1 MNSLRAITDFVGL
14 SGPNRF
20 EGVVAG
26 RIILEPTMRSVGLT
40 VPLLNT
46 QERTSMRAMIEGLQ
60 RLPPISLE
68 AEAAETEGEIPIKPV
83 VHVHASG
90 GVVLQTVIATFRKG
104 SAVPNRWNQFPR
116 IQCPAY
122 GTWCLLPRCSTA
134 SPV

>member
-104 SAVPNRWNQFPR
+104 SAVP
-116 IQCPAY
+116 I
-122 GTWCLLPRCSTA
+122 LPWREVGA
-134 SPV
+134 SDNPHANL